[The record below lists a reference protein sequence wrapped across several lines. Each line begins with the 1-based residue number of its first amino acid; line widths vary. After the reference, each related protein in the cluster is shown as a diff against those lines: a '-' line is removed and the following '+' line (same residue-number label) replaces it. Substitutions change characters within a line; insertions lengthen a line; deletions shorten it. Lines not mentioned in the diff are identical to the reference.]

1 MSKLWDSNCENYLK
15 PWINWFQLYLRTHIE
30 RYFSTRFIFAF
41 RKLRKSRNVK
51 NLKNFFGNKAQVCED
66 KSLGNR
72 KPKLFL
78 GEEGLSLKTSKTE
91 KAWKKLLNSLLLK
104 AVLLWLIGLLFENRA
119 KREPNKKSLCV
130 CPGFFNSYYPS
141 IFRLK
146 WLIKCYPKT
155 WVISSMPW
163 N

>member
-15 PWINWFQLYLRTHIE
+15 PWINWFQLYLQTPIE

-51 NLKNFFGNKAQVCED
+51 NLKNFFGKKTLLKSD

-72 KPKLFL
+72 KPKLFFGKL
-78 GEEGLSLKTSKTE
+78 EKCCHWKHQKQQKRLEKTVEFSRLSSQ
-91 KAWKKLLNSLLLK
+91 LLSTVSLLR
-104 AVLLWLIGLLFENRA
+104 LIGLLFENLQ
-119 KREPNKKSLCV
+119 KRSVNKKRVYVSATV
-130 CPGFFNSYYPS
+130 FISYSRS

-155 WVISSMPW
+155 
-163 N
+163 